1 MRMAIVELNGD
12 TLTVRVTGI
21 DQVLAFKHTLEVP
34 LEHVAGIDQDSD
46 EAGTIFRGLRL
57 PGTSLPGIVTAGS
70 YFRAGEWSFWDV
82 HDPRKAVIIRLKDE
96 HYSRAVV
103 GVDDPSGTIELVRK
117 ALARRST

>member
-34 LEHVAGIDQDSD
+34 LEHVAGIDQDSE
-46 EAGTIFRGLRL
+46 EAGTIFHGLRL

-82 HDPRKAVIIRLKDE
+82 HDPRNAVIIRLKDE
-96 HYSRAVV
+96 HYSRAVI
-103 GVDDPSGTIELVRK
+103 GVDDPSGTIDLVRK
-117 ALARRST
+117 ALAGRST

>member
-1 MRMAIVELNGD
+1 MAIVALDGD

-34 LEHVAGIDQDSD
+34 LEHVEGIDQDTE
-46 EAGTIFRGLRL
+46 EAAAFFHGLRL
-57 PGTSLPGIVTAGS
+57 PGTSLPGVVTAGS
-70 YFRAGEWSFWDV
+70 FLRAGEWSFWDV

-103 GVDDPSGTIELVRK
+103 GVDDPTGTIDLVRK
-117 ALARRST
+117 ALAKRSM